1 MKSQPHEPETG
12 VDALWRP
19 HDGVHTTERAMKV
32 AMGRSITGLEMDV
45 VYPTFTVSLT
55 RLSVTQLR
63 FEIKEGEV
71 YASDAVLY
79 EPDATATGHQAINE
93 EVETLLAHLPPTFVF
108 TARRDRPSATTASRG
123 FDGPPVRRMGRLR

>member
-32 AMGRSITGLEMDV
+32 AMGRSLTGLEMDV

-55 RLSVTQLR
+55 LLSVTQLR
-63 FEIKEGEV
+63 FEIKEGEI

-79 EPDATATGHQAINE
+79 EPDATATGHQVIRRRSRRCSPI
-93 EVETLLAHLPPTFVF
+93 HPHSCSP
-108 TARRDRPSATTASRG
+108 RRDRPFATTASRG